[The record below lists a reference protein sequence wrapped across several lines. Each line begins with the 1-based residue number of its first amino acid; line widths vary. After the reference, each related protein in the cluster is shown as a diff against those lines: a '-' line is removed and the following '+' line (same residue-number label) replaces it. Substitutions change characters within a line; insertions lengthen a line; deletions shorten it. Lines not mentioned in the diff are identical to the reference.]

1 MQTYRNNTSAATDA
15 AGGVPQFKT
24 LAITTPKPFV
34 FHVELNRPKKLNA
47 IDREMW
53 L

>member
-1 MQTYRNNTSAATDA
+1 MQTYRNNTHAAKDA
-15 AGGVPQFKT
+15 STVPHFKT

-47 IDREMW
+47 INKEMW

>member
-1 MQTYRNNTSAATDA
+1 MQPHRNNSSAQAATEVA
-15 AGGVPQFKT
+15 AEFKT
-24 LAITTPKPFV
+24 LAISSPKPFV

-47 IDREMW
+47 INKDMW

>member
-1 MQTYRNNTSAATDA
+1 MQPHRNNSSAQA
-15 AGGVPQFKT
+15 ANEVSEQFKT
-24 LAITTPKPFV
+24 LAISTPKPFV

-47 IDREMW
+47 MNRDMW